1 MTDNSCIEQEALVE
15 YLYGEADDQTRQR
28 IETHARSCAQCAEEI
43 GGLREVRGTL
53 ETWSPPQAALG
64 FRVVAATDDDETDH
78 GTSLAAVSRWG
89 RVRRMP
95 AWGLAAAA
103 VLVLATAAV
112 IARPEVQIGQGGM
125 VVRIGWT
132 DAMTSPAQTVADAP
146 SGQELAASV
155 TASDDDPRRD
165 PQPVRATPV
174 GTGGGSPG
182 RQSRLGD
189 TASGPTP
196 GLTPGLTNDAWVQ
209 GVRQMILESERR
221 QDRALVTEMEQLEQQ
236 LANRRRAELAELE
249 QMFTD
254 IGDGDAEL
262 VLRRMLDYMRRLSS
276 R

>member
-28 IETHARSCAQCAEEI
+28 IETHARRCPQCAEEI

-53 ETWSPPQAALG
+53 ETWSLPHAALG
-64 FRVVAATDDDETDH
+64 LRVVADTDDDETDR

-89 RVRRMP
+89 RLRRMP

-103 VLVLATAAV
+103 VLVLATAAI

-165 PQPVRATPV
+165 PQPVRGTPV

-189 TASGPTP
+189 TAPGATP
-196 GLTPGLTNDAWVQ
+196 GPTNDAWVQ

-236 LANRRRAELAELE
+236 LTNRRRADLAELE
-249 QMFTD
+249 RMFTEL
-254 IGDGDAEL
+254 GDGDAEL
-262 VLRRMLDYMRRLSS
+262 VRRRMLDYMRRLSS

>member
-28 IETHARSCAQCAEEI
+28 IETHARGCAQCADEI
-43 GGLREVRGTL
+43 GELREVRGTL
-53 ETWSPPQAALG
+53 ETWSPPPAALG
-64 FRVVAATDDDETDH
+64 FRVVAATDEDEADL

-89 RVRRMP
+89 RLRRMP

-125 VVRIGWT
+125 VVRIGWI

-146 SGQELAASV
+146 SGQELAASG
-155 TASDDDPRRD
+155 TATDDDPRRD
-165 PQPVRATPV
+165 PQPVRGTPV

-182 RQSRLGD
+182 RQPRLD
-189 TASGPTP
+189 DSTSGPTP
-196 GLTPGLTNDAWVQ
+196 GSINDAWVQ

-221 QDRALVTEMEQLEQQ
+221 QDRALVIEMEQFEQQ
-236 LANRRRAELAELE
+236 LSNRRRADLAEME
-249 QMFTD
+249 RMFAEL
-254 IGDGDAEL
+254 GDGDSDL
-262 VLRRMLDYMRRLSS
+262 VRRRMLDYMRRLSS